1 MEIPLIND
9 NTFAEKLK
17 SLTNPF
23 FKDYYAFYSSWFGG
37 ITTNPQLM
45 LLPIDDHMVHR
56 GDGVFDA
63 MKAVNR
69 SVYLMDEH
77 LERLFASAAKIGLK
91 SPVTLQ
97 EMKEIILATLRVA
110 NKDNAMIRV
119 FISRGPGNFS
129 VNPYDSIQSQIYVVV
144 AKLTALT
151 PDKYKEGV
159 AIGKSS
165 IPTKSSWMAQVKSC
179 NYLSNVLMKKESI
192 DRGLAFTIGIDS
204 EGYLTEGA
212 TENILIV
219 DQKGTIVHP
228 PLETILKGTTLMRVN
243 ELARKNGIPTDLR
256 CISIDDLQSAAE
268 VMMTGTTIGIL
279 PVVKF
284 EDINIGNGLPGP
296 ITQQMRSLLM
306 AEIER
311 GDHGVSF

>member
-1 MEIPLIND
+1 MEIPLINE
-9 NTFAEKLK
+9 NTFSEKLK
-17 SLTNPF
+17 SLTNPY

-37 ITTNPQLM
+37 ITTNPQWM

-63 MKAVNR
+63 MKAINR

-91 SPVTLQ
+91 SPVPLQ

-110 NKDNAMIRV
+110 NKDDAMIRV

-129 VNPYDSIQSQIYVVV
+129 VNPYDSIQPQIYVVIT
-144 AKLTALT
+144 KLAELI
-151 PDKYKEGV
+151 PDKYKKGV

-165 IPTKSSWMAQVKSC
+165 IPVKSSWMTQVKSC

-219 DQKGTIVHP
+219 DRKGTIVHP
-228 PLETILKGTTLMRVN
+228 PLETILKGTTLIRVC
-243 ELARKNGIPTDLR
+243 ELAREQGIPIDLR
-256 CISIDDLQSAAE
+256 FITIEDLQSASE
-268 VMMTGTTIGIL
+268 VIMTGTTIGVL
-279 PVVKF
+279 PVVNF
-284 EDINIGNGLPGP
+284 EDVKIGNGLPGP
-296 ITQQMRSLLM
+296 VAEQMRSLLM

-311 GDHGVSF
+311 GDHGVAF